1 MIAEFQYVGIDI
13 SKLRL
18 DVHIHPVNKRFSVN
32 NDRSGLRQL
41 IAKLRH
47 MTIKSIGLEAT
58 GGYERLAADALV
70 AAGFTV
76 YYLHPSQVRDFA
88 RSMKALAKTD
98 AIDAAMIARYVEM
111 AADVLVPHEPDEAR
125 DCLAEL
131 NAYRR
136 MLIAER
142 NSHKSLLDTTA
153 EALVRR
159 LIQKRLKDIA
169 REIRILEHKIK
180 AHLTDDP
187 HLAEPFARLKS
198 LPGVGPVLAATLVSD
213 LPELGHIGAKRIA
226 SLVGVA
232 PHARQSGRIN
242 RNGRC
247 AGGRKSIRDILYMA
261 ALSAIKAKMPHLEP
275 FYRRLSQAGKPFK
288 KVMVAVMRKFLT
300 IINAIIRDKTEF
312 RTKPL

>member
-1 MIAEFQYVGIDI
+1 MVADFQYIGIDI

-18 DVHIHPVNKRFSVN
+18 DVHIHPMNKRFSID

-41 IAKLRH
+41 ITKLKC
-47 MTIKSIGLEAT
+47 MTIKSVGLEAT
-58 GGYERLAADALV
+58 GGYERLAADTLV

-88 RSMKALAKTD
+88 RSMKARAKTD
-98 AIDAAMIARYVEM
+98 AIDAAIIARYVEM
-111 AADVLVPHEPDEAR
+111 AADILIPHEPDEAR

-142 NSHKSLLDTTA
+142 NSHKSLLDTTGGA
-153 EALVRR
+153 VVRR

-169 REIRILEHKIK
+169 AEIRILEHEIK
-180 AHLTDDP
+180 VHVAEDP
-187 HLAEPFARLKS
+187 RLAEPFARLMS
-198 LPGVGPVLAATLVSD
+198 LPGVGPVLAATLLSD

-226 SLVGVA
+226 SLVGLA
-232 PHARQSGRIN
+232 PHARQSGQTDRG
-242 RNGRC
+242 GRC
-247 AGGRKSIRDILYMA
+247 GGGRKSIRDVLYMA
-261 ALSAIKAKMPHLEP
+261 TLSAIKAKMPHLEP

-312 RTKPL
+312 RSKSA